1 MWSPV
6 EWFFK
11 PRCVACSN
19 DGSPFCESCASSL
32 VELGA
37 ACPRCAEPTGAVSAI
52 CRRCLRSPLP
62 LERIVSPWR
71 FGGPL
76 ASAIRRL
83 KFTGANQIARSVAP
97 LWAPLV
103 AAAAS
108 EGGVVVPIPLHWR
121 RRFSRGYD
129 HAWLLALHAC
139 ASAQIAPP
147 VPVLARTRASPAQSS
162 LAAADRRS
170 NLRGVFAVRR
180 RYASRIVDREIVLL
194 DDVVTTGSTLAAACE
209 ALLEGGA
216 RSVTG
221 VALARTAQ

>member
-1 MWSPV
+1 V
-6 EWFFK
+6 
-11 PRCVACSN
+11 
-19 DGSPFCESCASSL
+19 
-32 VELGA
+32 
-37 ACPRCAEPTGAVSAI
+37 T

-97 LWAPLV
+97 LWAPLI

-139 ASAQIAPP
+139 AAAKIAPP
-147 VPVLARTRASPAQSS
+147 IPVLARTHASPAQSS
-162 LAAADRRS
+162 LAAAERRA
-170 NLRGVFAVRR
+170 NLRGAFAVRR
-180 RYASRIVDREIVLL
+180 RYASRIVGRDIVLI
-194 DDVVTTGSTLAAACE
+194 DDVVTTGSTLAAASE

-216 RSVTG
+216 RSVMG
-221 VALARTAQ
+221 VALARTAH

>member
-6 EWFFK
+6 DWFFK

-37 ACPRCAEPTGAVSAI
+37 ACPRCADPTGAVSVI
-52 CRRCLRSPLP
+52 CARCVRAPLP

-76 ASAIRRL
+76 ASAIRRVQ
-83 KFTGANQIARSVAP
+83 FTGANQIARSLAP
-97 LWAPLV
+97 LWAPPG

-108 EGGVVVPIPLHWR
+108 GGGGGVRVPLHWR
-121 RRFSRGYD
+121 RRFGRGYD

-139 ASAQIAPP
+139 AAAKIAPP
-147 VPVLARTRASPAQSS
+147 VPALARTRGAPAQS
-162 LAAADRRS
+162 LLTAAERRA
-170 NLRGVFAVRR
+170 NLRGVFVVRR
-180 RYASRIVDREIVLL
+180 RYATRVEGRVIVLI
-194 DDVVTTGSTLAAACE
+194 DDVVTTGSTFAAASE
-209 ALLEGGA
+209 ALLEHGA
-216 RSVTG
+216 RSVIG
-221 VALARTAQ
+221 VALARTVA

>member
-1 MWSPV
+1 
-6 EWFFK
+6 
-11 PRCVACSN
+11 
-19 DGSPFCESCASSL
+19 GTPFCEACSGSL

-37 ACPRCAEPTGAVSAI
+37 ACPRCAEPTGTVSVT
-52 CRRCLRSPLP
+52 CRRCLRTPLP

-83 KFTGANQIARSVAP
+83 KFTGANQIARGVAP

-108 EGGVVVPIPLHWR
+108 GGGVVVPIPLHWR
-121 RRFSRGYD
+121 RRLSRGYD

-139 ASAQIAPP
+139 AAAKIAPP
-147 VPVLARTRASPAQSS
+147 VPALARTRAAPAQSS
-162 LAAADRRS
+162 LAAADRRA
-170 NLRGVFAVRR
+170 NLRGVFAVRG
-180 RYASRIVDREIVLL
+180 RYAAYIVDREIVLL
-194 DDVVTTGSTLAAACE
+194 DDVVTTGSTFAAASE
-209 ALLEGGA
+209 ALLAEGA

-221 VALARTAQ
+221 VALARTAR